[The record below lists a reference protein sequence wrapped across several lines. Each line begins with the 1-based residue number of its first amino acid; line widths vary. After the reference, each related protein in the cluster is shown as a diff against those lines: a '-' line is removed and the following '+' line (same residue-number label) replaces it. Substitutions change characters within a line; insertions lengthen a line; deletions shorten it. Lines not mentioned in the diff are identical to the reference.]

1 MCRFFREG
9 GVMKS
14 LFDLGSRVGV
24 EWWVGWLANSTIVL
38 TRFSFVRL
46 FQLLK
51 ILEKVIMIRGLEK
64 VGVEKIKKDKNY

>member
-1 MCRFFREG
+1 MCRFHG
-9 GVMKS
+9 GWSDEES
-14 LFDLGSRVGV
+14 LDLGSRVGV